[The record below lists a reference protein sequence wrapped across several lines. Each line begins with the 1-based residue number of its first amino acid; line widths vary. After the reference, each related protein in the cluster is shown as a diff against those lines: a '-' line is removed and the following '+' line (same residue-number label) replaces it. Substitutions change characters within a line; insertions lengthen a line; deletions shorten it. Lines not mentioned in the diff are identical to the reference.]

1 MMLQPEHRGPLQLS
15 AVIITRDEERRLP
28 ACLDSLRGLADEMI
42 VVDDHSR
49 DRTRRIAADRSA
61 RIYARHFDWSAR
73 QMNYGLEQARAPWVL
88 IIDADE
94 RLSDELKRE
103 IRTVLLDPGEYRG
116 FFLPRQ
122 NHVFGRWLRHGGNY
136 PDYNAVRL
144 FRRGCGRFQD
154 QPIHSPL
161 ELDGRA
167 GYLRV
172 PLLHDSYRNLH
183 EYYSKFNSYTSLEA
197 EGMRR
202 KGRRFSWT
210 RMLGIA
216 GGHFARR
223 LLWQSAYLDGW
234 PGVVYCLLG
243 LHYDLVRFWKLRER
257 ETAMRL
263 PARTA
268 PAAKTELACE

>member
-1 MMLQPEHRGPLQLS
+1 MMLHPESRGRLQLS
-15 AVIITRDEERRLP
+15 AVIITRDEERHLP
-28 ACLDSLRGLADEMI
+28 ACLDSLRGVADELI

-49 DRTRRIAADRSA
+49 DRTRPIAAAWGA

-88 IIDADE
+88 LIDADE
-94 RLSDELKRE
+94 RLSDELKQE
-103 IRTVLLDPGEYRG
+103 IRTVLLDPGGCRG
-116 FFLPRQ
+116 FFLPRK

-144 FRRGCGRFQD
+144 FRRGCGRFRD

-167 GYLRV
+167 GYLRA

-183 EYYSKFNSYTSLEA
+183 DYYAKFNSYTSLEA

-202 KGRRFSWT
+202 KGRHFSWP
-210 RMLGIA
+210 RMLTTA
-216 GGHFARR
+216 GGHFVRR
-223 LLWQSAYLDGW
+223 LIWQSAYLDGW

-257 ETAMRL
+257 GMNTQVAMR
-263 PARTA
+263 AVTTA
-268 PAAKTELACE
+268 NTEPACE

>member
-1 MMLQPEHRGPLQLS
+1 MMQHRESPDRPRLS

-28 ACLDSLRGLADEMI
+28 ACLACLRGVADEVI

-49 DRTRRIAADRSA
+49 DRTRRIAAGWGA
-61 RIYARHFDWSAR
+61 RIYSRHFDWSGR
-73 QMNYGLEQARAPWVL
+73 QMNYGLEQVRTPWVL

-94 RLSDELKRE
+94 RLSEELKRE
-103 IRTVLLDPGEYRG
+103 IDRVLREPGEYRG

-144 FRRGCGRFQD
+144 FHRGCGWFRD

-161 ELDGRA
+161 DLDGRA
-167 GYLRV
+167 GYLRG

-183 EYYSKFNSYTSLEA
+183 EYYAKFNSYTSLEA

-202 KGRRFSWT
+202 KGRRFSWI
-210 RMLGIA
+210 RMLGHA
-216 GGHFARR
+216 GGHFAQR

-243 LHYDLVRFWKLRER
+243 LHYDLVRYWKLREH
-257 ETAMRL
+257 ETGRQ
-263 PARTA
+263 
-268 PAAKTELACE
+268 PAAGTAVKKVEWACE